1 MLKTFPRKP
10 LIFRMFK
17 KFQTHFL
24 KTLLLR
30 SARVPW
36 LHAAVNSFG
45 SPTPKLAAASPHLQV
60 VLRSLCAFVWTDAPL
75 LASAS
80 KSDCRL
86 KVPREVIMNSGTIF
100 DR

>member
-45 SPTPKLAAASPHLQV
+45 IAYAEAYGGFATPASGAPQLVRIRVDRCSAPGKRQQV
-60 VLRSLCAFVWTDAPL
+60 
-75 LASAS
+75 
-80 KSDCRL
+80 
-86 KVPREVIMNSGTIF
+86 
-100 DR
+100 